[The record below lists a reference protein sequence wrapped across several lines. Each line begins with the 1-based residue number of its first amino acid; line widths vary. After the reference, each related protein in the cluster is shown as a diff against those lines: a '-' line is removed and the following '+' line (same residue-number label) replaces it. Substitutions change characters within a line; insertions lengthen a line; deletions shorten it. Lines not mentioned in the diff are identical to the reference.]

1 MSLHK
6 QKCVPCEG
14 GEPKISIKDA
24 IVLNKAIP
32 KWKIVN
38 KHHLVREYK
47 FKDFKEAFDF
57 VAQIKDIAE
66 SMEHHPDI
74 ALGYGY
80 VNITI
85 FTHAINDLH
94 ENDFILAGKISAI
107 I

>member
-1 MSLHK
+1 MAGCNKNMQALTGDEVSVLLSRLDNAWL
-6 QKCVPCEG
+6 V
-14 GEPKISIKDA
+14 KDKK
-24 IVLNKAIP
+24 LCG
-32 KWKIVN
+32 
-38 KHHLVREYK
+38 EYK

-94 ENDFILAGKISAI
+94 ENDFILAGKTSAI

>member
-1 MSLHK
+1 MAGCNKNMQALTGDEVSVLLSKLDNVWFVKDKKLH
-6 QKCVPCEG
+6 G
-14 GEPKISIKDA
+14 
-24 IVLNKAIP
+24 
-32 KWKIVN
+32 
-38 KHHLVREYK
+38 EYK

>member
-1 MSLHK
+1 MAGCNKNMQALSGDE
-6 QKCVPCEG
+6 V
-14 GEPKISIKDA
+14 SILLSKLDNAWLVKDKK
-24 IVLNKAIP
+24 LYG
-32 KWKIVN
+32 
-38 KHHLVREYK
+38 EYK

-66 SMEHHPDI
+66 SMDHHPDI
-74 ALGYGY
+74 ALGYDY